1 MDTNRD
7 SIHVNVNDNAEFCEQ
22 IGDAMIKLGVQETM
36 SCMARMMAAVA
47 QKEGIDIQ
55 FDCDLGT
62 VSVERKSIA
71 LNA

>member
-1 MDTNRD
+1 MYEK
-7 SIHVNVNDNAEFCEQ
+7 VNDNAEFCEQ
-22 IGDAMIKLGVQETM
+22 IGEAMIKLGVQETM

-47 QKEGIDIQ
+47 QKEGGDIQ

-71 LNA
+71 LNG